1 MEYTQECTYE
11 LRTGCDLVWLQ
22 HKLPRVVGAALAA
35 PLVLTMPKSDMSVR
49 PTHRRRSPAIG
60 RRDGTPQKLDHER
73 QQSRHI
79 LLAVTPREWQQKQ
92 YVQEY
97 TLILRAGWLHWLSTS
112 RYHAWSS
119 TSGADG
125 PHDAQVR
132 AVAEAD
138 QR

>member
-1 MEYTQECTYE
+1 MRSGMASAQATT
-11 LRTGCDLVWLQ
+11 RS
-22 HKLPRVVGAALAA
+22 RSSISGAAGPHDAQVGHVRLIADEA
-35 PLVLTMPKSDMSVR
+35 QRSVGEMGR
-49 PTHRRRSPAIG
+49 HRNS
-60 RRDGTPQKLDHER
+60 TTNVN
-73 QQSRHI
+73 SHI

-92 YVQEY
+92 YVKEY